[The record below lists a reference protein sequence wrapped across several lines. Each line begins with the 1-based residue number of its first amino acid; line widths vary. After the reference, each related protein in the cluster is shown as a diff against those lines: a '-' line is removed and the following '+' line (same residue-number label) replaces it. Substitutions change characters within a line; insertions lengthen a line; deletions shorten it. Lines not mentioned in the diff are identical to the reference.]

1 MSAASWI
8 PHATR
13 CALSVETTEPRGHQR
28 DLHGT
33 FTGSADSRPMSSI
46 STSAAAL
53 TLVTQEECHFCEH
66 AHEVLGALGV
76 AVREIRVDSAEAQAL
91 AERGIPL
98 AFLPVLTDGE
108 RVIAYG
114 RFSEKRLRKELAR

>member
-1 MSAASWI
+1 
-8 PHATR
+8 
-13 CALSVETTEPRGHQR
+13 
-28 DLHGT
+28 
-33 FTGSADSRPMSSI
+33 MSS
-46 STSAAAL
+46 SPTSAAAVL

-76 AVREIRVDSAEAQAL
+76 AAREINVDSAEAQAL
-91 AERGIPL
+91 ADRGIPL

>member
-1 MSAASWI
+1 
-8 PHATR
+8 
-13 CALSVETTEPRGHQR
+13 
-28 DLHGT
+28 
-33 FTGSADSRPMSSI
+33 MSS
-46 STSAAAL
+46 SHTSAAVL

-66 AHEVLGALGV
+66 AHVVLEALGIS
-76 AVREIRVDSAEAQAL
+76 VREVRVDSAEARAL
-91 AERGIPL
+91 ADRGIPL